1 MFFFVQSITVLT
13 NIYYLPSQQSVID
26 PAIVL
31 SMLLYYSFVWYFVVF
46 LRGYKSLNVLYSL
59 FISVIKR
66 GGSCWSI
73 FSFLCSVLQIIVC
86 PFVSFRF
93 VIILSVI
100 LRFTASDYPFGILD
114 LRLLI
119 TPWYLRFTASDYP
132 FGILDLR
139 LLNTPLVS
147 QIYGF

>member
-86 PFVSFRF
+86 PFVSFRC
-93 VIILSVI
+93 VIILSVP
-100 LRFTASDYPFGILD
+100 RCTASDYFSGTFLLIPLYCLSLD

-119 TPWYLRFTASDYP
+119 TS
-132 FGILDLR
+132 
-139 LLNTPLVS
+139 LVS
-147 QIYGF
+147 QIYGFS